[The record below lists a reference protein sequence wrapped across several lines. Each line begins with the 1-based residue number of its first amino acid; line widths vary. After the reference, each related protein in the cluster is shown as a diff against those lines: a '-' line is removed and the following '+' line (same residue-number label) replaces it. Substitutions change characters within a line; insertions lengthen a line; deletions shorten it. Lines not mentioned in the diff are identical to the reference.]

1 MQIIT
6 IIRIRGETEIVDIFT
21 PESFY
26 LYSHAKKLRIIRR
39 IRGRQEIKSPIEET
53 ARSSVRSSLS
63 DLSTGP
69 SKDAPSKSTN

>member
-1 MQIIT
+1 MTQIIT
-6 IIRIRGETEIVDIFT
+6 IIRIKGKILVASLFLKVFT
-21 PESFY
+21 IYSF
-26 LYSHAKKLRIIRR
+26 AKKLQITRR

-69 SKDAPSKSTN
+69 SKDASSKSN